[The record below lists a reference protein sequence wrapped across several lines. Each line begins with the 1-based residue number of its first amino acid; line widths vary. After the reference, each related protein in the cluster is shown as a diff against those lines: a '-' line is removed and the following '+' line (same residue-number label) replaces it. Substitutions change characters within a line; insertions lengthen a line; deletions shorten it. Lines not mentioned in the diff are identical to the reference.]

1 MQPSTSANGDTL
13 SLFFSLRGF
22 GHLSKIAQTYCCV
35 FFLGH
40 FVWLKKAL
48 FMTELNYF
56 FGHLKK
62 IKSMTE
68 KSPKNSNELS
78 AWEHQM

>member
-1 MQPSTSANGDTL
+1 
-13 SLFFSLRGF
+13 
-22 GHLSKIAQTYCCV
+22 
-35 FFLGH
+35 
-40 FVWLKKAL
+40 
-48 FMTELNYF
+48 MTELNYF

-78 AWEHQM
+78 AWEHQMQLFSQGTTQPCDIHCLQYYARDKAGSAV

>member
-1 MQPSTSANGDTL
+1 
-13 SLFFSLRGF
+13 
-22 GHLSKIAQTYCCV
+22 
-35 FFLGH
+35 
-40 FVWLKKAL
+40 
-48 FMTELNYF
+48 MTELNYF